1 MMLKVGITGGIG
13 SGKTYICKIIEQLGY
28 PVYNADVRA
37 KELTNSNSN
46 IKSAVKS
53 LFGKDIYVNG
63 KLNRSAVAKL
73 VFEDSTLL
81 EKLNRI
87 IHPEVQN
94 DFETWA
100 NSNFDNSIVFKEAA
114 ILFESGMYKLMD
126 ANILVTAPLNIR
138 IGRVMER
145 DGVSKN
151 DVLKRINNQFSDEE
165 KLKLANYTIVND
177 GKVLVLPQIINV
189 INELTK

>member
-100 NSNFDNSIVFKEAA
+100 NSNSDNSIVFKEAA

-151 DVLKRINNQFSDEE
+151 DVLKRINNQFSDEG

-177 GKVLVLPQIINV
+177 GKILVLPQIINV

>member
-1 MMLKVGITGGIG
+1 MLKVGITGGIG
-13 SGKTYICKIIEQLGY
+13 SGKTYICKIIERLGY

-53 LFGKDIYVNG
+53 LFGKGIYVNG

-73 VFEDSTLL
+73 VFENSTLL

-100 NSNFDNSIVFKEAA
+100 NSNSDYSIVFKEAA

-151 DVLKRINNQFSDEE
+151 DVLKRISNQFSDEE

>member
-1 MMLKVGITGGIG
+1 MLKVGITGGIG

-63 KLNRSAVAKL
+63 ELNRSAVAKL

>member
-1 MMLKVGITGGIG
+1 MLKVGITGGIG

-63 KLNRSAVAKL
+63 ELNRSAVAKL

-100 NSNFDNSIVFKEAA
+100 NSNSDNSIVFKEAA

>member
-63 KLNRSAVAKL
+63 ELNRSAVAKL